1 MHVGLLI
8 ASWKHSRINND
19 FDYTTYTN
27 MVFTYVYTNE
37 K

>member
-19 FDYTTYTN
+19 YTYTD
-27 MVFTYVYTNE
+27 MVFTYVFTNE